1 MSRATRRTPVSIAS
15 ADTEVTEGRTASR
28 TAIMVAAYRGRASAA
43 ADAICS
49 DPWALRLA
57 GPEGEALSHRW
68 DEHSPSMVLWMGL
81 RTRYIDDCV
90 IRALDRGIRQV
101 VILGAGLDTRAARLA
116 REGVAFFEVDQ
127 PASQADKRE
136 RLSRFDGYPLNA
148 ATFVPCDF
156 ERDDFVELLETAGLD
171 RDAPTCFVWEGVIY
185 YLAEEAARST
195 LHRLASEFD
204 PGSLLVFDYLNTNM
218 ARSSP
223 RLRDEDLEMK
233 GIVEEL
239 GEPMRFGIDDPTP
252 LMAECGYRFI
262 RTVSFDE
269 LALQYTGTYARERFF
284 RFQSMALASA
294 SQDNALW

>member
-1 MSRATRRTPVSIAS
+1 
-15 ADTEVTEGRTASR
+15 
-28 TAIMVAAYRGRASAA
+28 MVAAYRGRASAA
-43 ADAICS
+43 EDAICS

-57 GPEGEALSHRW
+57 GPEGEALSRRW
-68 DEHSPSMVLWMGL
+68 DEHSPSMELWMGL

-127 PASQADKRE
+127 PASQADKHE
-136 RLSRFDGYPLNA
+136 RLSRFDGYPMDA

-156 ERDDFVELLETAGLD
+156 ERDDFVQLLEAAGLS
-171 RDAPTCFVWEGVIY
+171 RRAPTCFVWEGVIY

-195 LHRLASEFD
+195 LRRLASEFD
-204 PGSLLVFDYLNTNM
+204 PGSLLVFDYLNSKM
-218 ARSSP
+218 AKSSP

-239 GEPMRFGIDDPTP
+239 GEPMQFGIDDPTP
-252 LMAECGYRFI
+252 LMAECGYRLL

-269 LALQYTGTYARERFF
+269 LALEYTGTYARERFF
-284 RFQSMALASA
+284 RFQAIALASP
-294 SQDNALW
+294 SEELALW